1 MFGKKKEV
9 KKEPVSSPSTGRVQ
23 RMVPELAT
31 LSYTVTGNRQYQQ
44 DAVYVSKGKK
54 LAANKKT
61 RVLAVVCD
69 GMGGMADGGKASQT
83 AIQMLVSAFKQI
95 EKSASV
101 DIPTFFRQGILAILQ
116 FSKRKRKRFR
126 YNNGCGDCRR

>member
-44 DAVYVSKGKK
+44 DAFHVQILSCFLYE
-54 LAANKKT
+54 
-61 RVLAVVCD
+61 
-69 GMGGMADGGKASQT
+69 
-83 AIQMLVSAFKQI
+83 SA
-95 EKSASV
+95 
-101 DIPTFFRQGILAILQ
+101 TFFAVHGL
-116 FSKRKRKRFR
+116 SPH
-126 YNNGCGDCRR
+126 

>member
-101 DIPTFFRQGILAILQ
+101 DIPTDKGF
-116 FSKRKRKRFR
+116 
-126 YNNGCGDCRR
+126 